1 MPQPSMHDFINKYI
15 KLSSLHFIEK
25 SMIIITNSLGVISI
39 VDCTLFN
46 EHLNYYI
53 RNCLFLDWPKHDLAA
68 LAGRVTDVMLAHP

>member
-1 MPQPSMHDFINKYI
+1 MHDFINKYI

-46 EHLNYYI
+46 EHLHYI
-53 RNCLFLDWPKHDLAA
+53 RNCLFLDWPKPDLAA
-68 LAGRVTDVMLAHP
+68 LAGRVTDVMLARP

>member
-1 MPQPSMHDFINKYI
+1 MHDFINKYI

-25 SMIIITNSLGVISI
+25 SMIIITNSLRVISL

-46 EHLNYYI
+46 DYYI
-53 RNCLFLDWPKHDLAA
+53 RNCLFLDWPKPDLAA